1 MKHAFI
7 AASALVLGSSA
18 FAQVV
23 VDGTAEASYGDA
35 LSTQVCGTGFG
46 NATDGLTG
54 TCNGSE
60 LDAAYAVLDTTG
72 GYLYL
77 TFAGNL
83 QSNFNKFEL
92 FIDCVAGGQN
102 EVRSDNPDVD
112 FNGLSRM
119 GADTVNGFPGL
130 KFDAGFES
138 DFYFTCTGGNDPYTL
153 YANFAQMLTAGGGIG
168 AYIGSSATDPKTGV
182 IRIDDA
188 TYGLQ
193 VAMNNSNVAGVDG
206 DPANLTN
213 SGAGVTTGI
222 EIRIPLATLGWD
234 GNSPIKVCAF
244 VNGGGHD
251 YASNQFLPPLP
262 AGTGNLGGDGL
273 GGYVGGFPAA
283 LRFDLGTIPG
293 DQFFVIGGGSPNN
306 CPADLDG
313 DGSVSGSDLGA
324 MLGAWGVCSGAC
336 PADLDGDGSVSGSDL
351 GAMLGAWGAC
361 P

>member
-7 AASALVLGSSA
+7 AATALVLGSSA

-23 VDGTAEASYGDA
+23 VDGTAEASYGKA
-35 LSTQVCGTGFG
+35 LSTQVCGSGFG
-46 NATDGLTG
+46 NATDGLLG

-83 QSNFNKFEL
+83 ESNFNKFEL

-102 EVRSDNPDVD
+102 EVRSDNADVD
-112 FNGLSRM
+112 FNALNRM
-119 GADTVNGFPGL
+119 GADTVNGLPGL

-138 DFYFTCTGGNDPYTL
+138 DFYFTCTGGNSPYTL
-153 YANFAQMLTAGGGIG
+153 YANFAQMLTEGGGIG
-168 AYIGSSATDPKTGV
+168 AFLGSVTETKAGLMLLVDV
-182 IRIDDA
+182 V
-188 TYGLQ
+188 YGLEI
-193 VAMNNSNVAGVDG
+193 AINNINVAGVDG
-206 DPANLTN
+206 DPANLQN

-244 VNGGGHD
+244 INGGGHD

-273 GGYVGGFPAA
+273 GGYIGGFPAA